1 MSSSE
6 YPASD
11 NSSSKLSLEDLY
23 NRVMVQHVKQPVGTV
38 PISFANAEALSRNES
53 CGDEVSVRL
62 HIEQNQVVEAELQAK
77 GCMICKASAS
87 LCAQAIQQ
95 QSIEEVRRLIAEV
108 QELVEGNE
116 PNTSST
122 DWQSIEANDR
132 AAYRALKAMEAYPT
146 RHNCALMAWNTVAQ
160 ALDNNGGSTD
170 AGSATDVA

>member
-11 NSSSKLSLEDLY
+11 NSSSKLSLDDLY

-62 HIEQNQVVEAELQAK
+62 HVEQNQVVEAELQAK

-87 LCAQAIQQ
+87 LCAQAIQRR
-95 QSIEEVRRLIAEV
+95 SIEEVRRLVAEV
-108 QELVEGNE
+108 RELVNGMVAQPQAVLWENIDVDDHE
-116 PNTSST
+116 
-122 DWQSIEANDR
+122 
-132 AAYRALKAMEAYPT
+132 AYRVLQAMEAYPT
-146 RHNCALMAWNTVAQ
+146 RHNCALMAWNTVGQ
-160 ALDNNGGSTD
+160 ALDSYGDDSSFGVD
-170 AGSATDVA
+170 QA